1 MSSTAAS
8 FHQSPYR
15 CIKHS
20 SYFGVY
26 DRLFAPFVGRPITF
40 VEVGVLDGGSLF
52 MWRHFLG
59 PQARVIGVDL
69 NPGARRWT
77 QHGFEIHIGN
87 QADPAF
93 WASFFAAVGPVD
105 VLLDDGGHTFEQQI
119 VTVEQALPHVRDGGL
134 LVVEDTHTSYMRSF
148 NGPSGRSFLSY
159 AKNVVDGINYRFTRF
174 ADRRPHEARVYSV
187 RFFESI
193 VAFEVDPPRCVVP
206 TLLDNGG
213 ERSDARDFRH
223 ADSVVGAEHG
233 RQRFKAFRRLVR
245 FFTTARRNAA
255 LGRHFRY

>member
-1 MSSTAAS
+1 MSSTADS

-20 SYFGVY
+20 SYFDVY

-52 MWRHFLG
+52 MWRHFFG
-59 PQARVIGVDL
+59 PQARIIGVDL
-69 NPGARRWT
+69 NPGAKRWT

-93 WASFFAAVGPVD
+93 WTSFFAEVGAVD
-105 VLLDDGGHTFEQQI
+105 VLLDDGGHTFEQQV
-119 VTVEQALPHVRDGGL
+119 VTVEQALPHIRDGGL

-148 NGPSGRSFLSY
+148 NGPSRRSFLSY

-174 ADRRPHEARVYSV
+174 AARRPHEKRVYSM

-193 VAFEVDPPRCVVP
+193 VAFEVDPPRCGVP

-233 RQRFKAFRRLVR
+233 KQRFKAFRRLVR
-245 FFTTARRNAA
+245 FFTTARRNAS
-255 LGRHFRY
+255 LGRYFRY